1 MNPEI
6 LANKMVSRVEFMI
19 IQYMPKPTCSTK
31 ERLWNEHVKEVKRLI
46 AEKIIK

>member
-19 IQYMPKPTCSTK
+19 IQYMPKPTCASK
-31 ERLWNEHVKEVKRLI
+31 LKGWQDQVNEVKRLI
-46 AEKIIK
+46 VEKINK